1 MKNLKAYL
9 SEFIGTFGLIFI
21 GAGSI
26 CTDAMSSGSVGLV
39 GVALAHGLVLALLI
53 SALMRFSGGHFNPA
67 VTISLWVSKKFPLK
81 EVPLYLISQ
90 LLGAVVGALFL
101 TWIFP
106 TDIWQEVNLGT
117 PSLGPDIGF
126 GSGIF
131 IELLLTFFLV
141 FMVFGT
147 VVDPQG
153 PRQLAGL
160 GIGLALAM
168 DILLAGPLTGGAAN
182 PARAFGPALVSGFW
196 ESHLVYWIGPILGG
210 LIAGLSY
217 GFISGGK
224 QGA

>member
-1 MKNLKAYL
+1 MTNLRAYL
-9 SEFIGTFGLIFI
+9 SEFLGTFGLIFI

-26 CTDAMSSGSVGLV
+26 CTDAMSSGLVGLV
-39 GVALAHGLVLALLI
+39 GVALAHGLVLALMI

-67 VTISLWVSKKFPLK
+67 VTISLWLAKKFPLK
-81 EVPLYLISQ
+81 EVPPYLVSQ
-90 LLGAVVGALFL
+90 LLGGIVGALFL
-101 TWIFP
+101 SWIFP
-106 TDIWQEVNLGT
+106 ADIWQQVNLGT

-147 VVDPQG
+147 AVDPQG
-153 PRQLAGL
+153 PRQLSGL
-160 GIGLALAM
+160 AIGLTLAF
-168 DILLAGPLTGGAAN
+168 DIMFAGPLTGGAAN

-196 ESHLVYWIGPILGG
+196 ESHLVYWIGPIIGG
-210 LIAGLSY
+210 LIAGLTY

-224 QGA
+224 QNT